1 METITD
7 VLIMALVIGVVIYLC
22 RLIVKKKDSARTLS
36 IVGGLL
42 TILLGF
48 VYMVVFV
55 GLPYP
60 DATLEEIA
68 QQNFHIKITNVIVG
82 VGIVGFLVG
91 LVSGVVKFL
100 SRAFM
105 RPK

>member
-1 METITD
+1 MIF
-7 VLIMALVIGVVIYLC
+7 L
-22 RLIVKKKDSARTLS
+22 

-68 QQNFHIKITNVIVG
+68 QQNFHLNITNVIVG
-82 VGIVGFLVG
+82 VGIVGCLVG
-91 LVSGVVKFL
+91 LVSGVAKFL
-100 SRAFM
+100 FRIF
-105 RPK
+105 RKPK

>member
-1 METITD
+1 MKIFSM
-7 VLIMALVIGVVIYLC
+7 VFL
-22 RLIVKKKDSARTLS
+22 

-42 TILLGF
+42 TILLGV
-48 VYMVVFV
+48 VYMIIFV

-68 QQNFHIKITNVIVG
+68 QQNFHMKITNVIVG

-91 LVSGVVKFL
+91 LVSGVAKFL
-100 SRAFM
+100 FRIFSK
-105 RPK
+105 PK

>member
-1 METITD
+1 M
-7 VLIMALVIGVVIYLC
+7 VFL
-22 RLIVKKKDSARTLS
+22 

-42 TILLGF
+42 TILLGV
-48 VYMVVFV
+48 VYMIIFV

-68 QQNFHIKITNVIVG
+68 QQNFHMKITNVIVG

-91 LVSGVVKFL
+91 LVSGVAKFL
-100 SRAFM
+100 FRIFSK
-105 RPK
+105 PK